1 MSRHKERPTR
11 GHKLE
16 IKIIPPNFLD
26 LPLVEIT
33 HLLGDGPLL
42 WPGGAGRAKGLKFEQ
57 YELKKKRGRKP
68 KSQKTPQE
76 TNPGPAGKNL
86 P

>member
-1 MSRHKERPTR
+1 MSRTKERPTR
-11 GHKLE
+11 GQKLE
-16 IKIIPPNFLD
+16 IKIIPPNYLD
-26 LPLVEIT
+26 LPLVEIA

-42 WPGGAGRAKGLKFEQ
+42 WPGGAGRSQGVKFIQ

-68 KSQKTPQE
+68 KTQKAQREPL
-76 TNPGPAGKNL
+76 PGPTGKNL

>member
-1 MSRHKERPTR
+1 MSRPKERPTR
-11 GHKLE
+11 GQKLE

-26 LPLVEIT
+26 LPLIEIT
-33 HLLGDGPLL
+33 RLMGDGPLL

-68 KSQKTPQE
+68 KSQKTQQE
-76 TNPGPAGKNL
+76 TISGPAGKNL

>member
-1 MSRHKERPTR
+1 MSRGKERPTR
-11 GHKLE
+11 GQKLE
-16 IKIIPPNFLD
+16 IKVIPPNYLE
-26 LPLVEIT
+26 LPLAEII

-42 WPGGAGRAKGLKFEQ
+42 WPGGAGRAQGVKFVP

-68 KSQKTPQE
+68 KSQNPE
-76 TNPGPAGKNL
+76 RHPPPGPAGKNL